1 MFWAD
6 SDVVSSTHNPPS
18 LFENAERFPMLTKIN
33 NGVPLRFCSW
43 SFNPIVPTSLSG
55 TIIRWLDVVCLKQVS
70 FKAGR
75 SSRKTL

>member
-33 NGVPLRFCSW
+33 NGFPLRLCSW
-43 SFNPIVPTSLSG
+43 SFNPIVPASLSG
-55 TIIRWLDVVCLKQVS
+55 KMIRWLDVVCLKQVS
-70 FKAGR
+70 FKVADN
-75 SSRKTL
+75 SRKKL